1 MEHMENPFMQDITPP
16 TSWFFKFPHPIL
28 SYFRPTHTS
37 HGSISDP
44 YPPNLRC
51 RPTGP
56 SDGRLRMKSRMVPDG
71 AIRWV
76 SEWDLGVFDPTVYH
90 AQRCDSSALLCSK
103 VLAKH
108 DPGGLFQFYVHF
120 FNRPIIKYA
129 KYLAPRVVS
138 LDFSIWVPFL
148 CVDQHAAAEQK
159 LKWMKSEIL
168 DDETERAE
176 KIPAM
181 FQLTSQCLNILCHDD
196 LQACRTFA
204 GWTRPQIQGANGQH
218 NVFSLQGIHNGICWG
233 SSLTVMCKKIPWSVD
248 HGCVNACLL
257 CFITLCTYPSI
268 HLYVV
273 HTKTVYL
280 WWLSIIYT

>member
-1 MEHMENPFMQDITPP
+1 
-16 TSWFFKFPHPIL
+16 
-28 SYFRPTHTS
+28 
-37 HGSISDP
+37 
-44 YPPNLRC
+44 
-51 RPTGP
+51 
-56 SDGRLRMKSRMVPDG
+56 MVPDG

-159 LKWMKSEIL
+159 LKWMKSENS
-168 DDETERAE
+168 R
-176 KIPAM
+176 
-181 FQLTSQCLNILCHDD
+181 
-196 LQACRTFA
+196 
-204 GWTRPQIQGANGQH
+204 
-218 NVFSLQGIHNGICWG
+218 
-233 SSLTVMCKKIPWSVD
+233 
-248 HGCVNACLL
+248 
-257 CFITLCTYPSI
+257 
-268 HLYVV
+268 
-273 HTKTVYL
+273 
-280 WWLSIIYT
+280 